1 MTAEKRTIKI
11 RAMMNTNLEFTD
23 RARGKFSQKFIDF
36 LVDTDESF
44 RNELMIPINNEVGLF
59 NWAIDFIENPAEGFL
74 VDIYC
79 DGLNDYHR
87 ILNIIT
93 GHFPDTE
100 FLFYNK
106 GPINTQ
112 VAA

>member
-1 MTAEKRTIKI
+1 MKTEQRTIKI

-23 RARGKFSQKFIDF
+23 RARGKFSQKFVDF

-74 VDIYC
+74 VDIFC
-79 DGLNDYHR
+79 DGPNAFHK
-87 ILNIIT
+87 ILNVVT
-93 GHFPDTE
+93 NHFPQTE
-100 FLFYNK
+100 FRFYNQ

-112 VAA
+112 AAA